1 MKRVSFSA
9 VRSAQCAAA
18 ICAVVHAFD
27 ISPSAA
33 ENPARTKAVSSISA
47 ALKIAQPLQTSADLA
62 PAVLAQRIAAA
73 KPAIAL
79 GRAHFAGKRLSD
91 YPADI
96 ADEESAHNQ
105 WYRELESYNTLVK
118 RLNRYEAA
126 SAWMTTK
133 AQLAKL
139 DTDDQF
145 NMALGNF
152 NRFCNEFRNSSDSAS
167 LFNSECQDTQLL
179 TATEQRVKSA
189 VAKRG
194 AAAFNDGLSIPAVK
208 LDITKGHA
216 MVSTDVTAAGLRIE
230 VATGGVTDVSLS
242 LIHTEETLPQGAV
255 FVNCMPE
262 DGTRYQTFAECPMVA
277 TEVAHLTLAN
287 GDSIWLRG
295 ALKKTTLSMTR
306 VGYRPTAAEMISGAP
321 PANSPPSMRNLRHYG
336 ESNPMGAHDFSFA
349 ESLFTQ
355 PNNTFVVFI
364 KAATACT
371 QETGGAELK
380 LQANE
385 AVIIDFDDSGP
396 NDFNEPGVLRTD
408 GTRCVLKLDDSR
420 IDFYRKRK
428 VKPADDIFSTVA
440 SGKAMV
446 ATFIPNSTKNV
457 DYSNLDTD
465 MQYNPLAGITDK
477 RVTAYNKF
485 RAPIAACVLKDLN
498 ASGDGSGLRVATSDA
513 RTGAVKKVQS
523 LNSLFRDRAY
533 KKCRAQALY
542 VKTAE
547 LSNVLRREA
556 LARIAKA
563 LNP

>member
-33 ENPARTKAVSSISA
+33 ENPARTKAVISISA

-79 GRAHFAGKRLSD
+79 GRPHFAGKRLSD

-96 ADEESAHNQ
+96 ADQESAHNQ

-118 RLNRYEAA
+118 LLSRYEAA
-126 SAWMTTK
+126 SAWVATK
-133 AQLAKL
+133 AQLTKL

-145 NMALGNF
+145 KMALGNF
-152 NRFCNEFRNSSDSAS
+152 NRFCNEFRNSSNATS
-167 LFNSECQDTQLL
+167 LFASECEDTQLL
-179 TATEQRVKSA
+179 DATEQRVKSV
-189 VAKRG
+189 VANRG

-208 LDITKGHA
+208 LDISKGHA
-216 MVSTDVTAAGLRIE
+216 MVSTNATAAGLRIE
-230 VATGGVTDVSLS
+230 VVTGGVTDVSVA
-242 LIHTEETLPQGAV
+242 LIYAEETLPEGAV

-262 DGTRYQTFAECPMVA
+262 DGTRYQTFDECPTVA
-277 TEVAHLTLAN
+277 TETARLTLSN

-306 VGYRPTAAEMISGAP
+306 VGYRPTAAELIIGSP
-321 PANSPPSMRNLRHYG
+321 PANSPPSKRNLSHYG
-336 ESNPMGAHDFSFA
+336 HANPMGAHDFSFA
-349 ESLFTQ
+349 ETLFTQ
-355 PNNTFVVFI
+355 PNNTFVIFL
-364 KAATACT
+364 KNATTCT
-371 QETGGAELK
+371 EETGSATFK

-385 AVIIDFDDSGP
+385 AVILDFEDSGASE
-396 NDFNEPGVLRTD
+396 FNEPGVLRTD
-408 GTRCVLKLDDSR
+408 GTRCVLNLDESR
-420 IDFYRKRK
+420 IEFYRKRK
-428 VKPADDIFSTVA
+428 VKPADDLFSTTVT
-440 SGKAMV
+440 GKSQV
-446 ATFIPNSTKNV
+446 ATFVPDPTKNF
-457 DYSNLDTD
+457 DYSRLASD
-465 MQYNPLAGITDK
+465 MQYNPLDGITDP
-477 RVTAYNKF
+477 RVVAYNKF

-498 ASGDGSGLRVATSDA
+498 ASGDGSGLRVATSNV
-513 RTGAVKKVQS
+513 RTGEVKNVQS
-523 LNSLFRDRAY
+523 LNSLFRERAY
-533 KKCRAQALY
+533 KKCGAQALY
-542 VKTAE
+542 GKTAS
-547 LSNVLRREA
+547 LSNSLRREA